1 MHPLETY
8 LAELRAIRS
17 SGAAVKETSGY
28 GALANLFNSLGHL
41 LKPRIRCFIHVRNS
55 GAGLPDG
62 GLFTAD
68 QLKHTDEDAPLLGIP
83 QPARGAIEVKAADAE
98 VDAVADTKQ
107 VRDYV
112 RHYGQVLV
120 TNYRSFLLLQR
131 GDHGNPVRLESFQLA
146 PDEKSFWIVAAQPRK
161 AAAELGERFVEY
173 LKRVMLHNAPLN
185 NPKDVAFFLASY
197 ARDARARVE
206 NAGDLPALNAV
217 RTALEEALGMK
228 FEAEKGEHFFRST
241 LVQTLFYGVFSAWV
255 LWHKTVGQASRR
267 SPSISE
273 KAETGATPVLR
284 FDWRSAAWTL
294 HVPMIKALFE
304 QVATPTKLGPLGLVE
319 VLDWTAAALNRVD
332 RAAFFEKFLETHA
345 VQYFYEPFLE
355 AFDPELRKQLGVWYT
370 PPEIVQYQVARVDAA
385 LREELD
391 IPDGLADPR
400 VFVLDPCCGTG
411 AYLVE
416 VLRHIYK
423 FLKNDQGMGAL
434 AEHYTKQAA
443 QERVFGFELL
453 PAPFVV
459 AHLQMGLLLQNLG
472 VPLDDVK
479 ERAAIYLTNALT
491 GWEPPS
497 EAAKQQLTFAIPEF
511 KQEKE
516 AADGIKQEKKIIV
529 ILGNPPYNGY
539 AGLAVEEER
548 DLSNAYRTTQRAAA
562 PQGQGLNDLY
572 IRFFRMAERRI
583 VEMSGEGIISFISNY
598 SWLDGL
604 SFTGMREKYLEV
616 FDSITVDCLNG
627 DKFKTGKLTP
637 EGHSD
642 PSVFSTESNREG
654 IQVGTA
660 IATLVKRGGRDAALR
675 RPRPTGRNER
685 GEPSVVPSPD
695 AALGDGDGAARRPYQ
710 ILFRH
715 LWGKD
720 KRGELLATLAAPPQ
734 KIYTRL
740 KPPLEV
746 GLPFLPIQTEAGYY
760 KWPLLTDLFPVSF
773 PGVKTSR
780 DEFLVDVEKDAL
792 VERLE
797 KYFDPE
803 TSHEEMNRIAPGL
816 MENTPRFKA
825 KLVRDELRKRG
836 FLKKNV
842 VRYCYRPFDVRW
854 LYWEPETKLLDE
866 KRTEYFLQVFDGNVY
881 LVTQQKPRREWS
893 QPQVLHSI
901 GCLDLMDRGASC
913 FPLSLRENIDLS
925 VSALR
930 ETPDLFSPR
939 SDGGGGASKTTIK
952 PNLADAAAAYSAGLR
967 VKPDTLFYHT
977 LAVLHSPEYRAENS
991 GALRQDWPRVPL
1003 PKSREALLASAELG
1017 RQVAALLDTE
1027 TPVDGVTKGKPR
1039 PELKA
1044 IAELSCPGKSDLKVT
1059 AGWGHAGQH
1068 GVTMP
1073 GKGRLATR
1081 PFTAEET
1088 AAWTAP
1094 AERSGDGAF
1103 ERVKDLPNPDSL
1115 RAGESGVALRLPP
1128 QSKFGPATHDI
1139 FLNETACWRNVPAPV
1154 WSYTI
1159 GGYQVLKKW
1168 LSYREQELLGRPL
1181 TPDEAR
1187 EVTHTARRLAALIL
1201 LQPELDRNY
1210 QAVKAATR
1218 ALAVAV

>member
-8 LAELRAIRS
+8 LAEVATLR
-17 SGAAVKETSGY
+17 GATKETSGY
-28 GALANLFNSLGHL
+28 PALANLLNAIGHT
-41 LKPRIRCFIHVRNS
+41 LKPRVKCVIHPRNQ
-55 GAGLPDG
+55 GAGIPDG
-62 GLFTAD
+62 GLFTPD
-68 QLKHTDEDAPLLGIP
+68 QLKQYDEAEDFGDLV
-83 QPARGAIEVKAADAE
+83 PARGVIEVKSVGDDIADFAE
-98 VDAVADTKQ
+98 SEQ
-107 VRDYV
+107 VEKYLAR
-112 RHYGQVLV
+112 YGQALL
-120 TNYRSFLLLQR
+120 TNYREFLLLKR
-131 GDHGNPVRLESFQLA
+131 IGGKTHRLEGFQLA
-146 PDEKSFWIVAAQPRK
+146 PDEKSFWLAAAHPRK
-161 AAAELGERFVEY
+161 AADALGERFIEY
-173 LKRVMLHNAPLN
+173 LKRVMLHAAPLN

-206 NAGDLPALNAV
+206 GAGNLPALAAV
-217 RTALEEALGMK
+217 RGALEEALGMK

-255 LWHKTVGQASRR
+255 LWHKQQVGRAVPCAPPACQDALGGQRTDR
-267 SPSISE
+267 PTE
-273 KAETGATPVLR
+273 L

-332 RAAFFEKFLETHA
+332 RAAFFERFVEDHA

-416 VLRHIYK
+416 VLRHIHK
-423 FLKNDQGMGAL
+423 FLKDDQGMGAL

-459 AHLQMGLLLQNLG
+459 AHLQMGLLLQNLS
-472 VPLDDVK
+472 VPLDDSK
-479 ERAAIYLTNALT
+479 NERAAIYLTNALT

-497 EAAKQQLTFAIPEF
+497 EEAKKQLTFAIPEF

-548 DLSNAYRTTQRAAA
+548 DLSNAYRTTKRAAA

-583 VEMSGEGIISFISNY
+583 VEKSGEGIISFISNY

-604 SFTGMREKYLEV
+604 SFTGMRERYLEV

-637 EGHSD
+637 EGKPD

-660 IATLVKRGGRDAALR
+660 IATLIRRSRREEAQTLAPHPNPLPAGEGTATFARRKSKRVGSDPALGAV
-675 RPRPTGRNER
+675 PPLPTGEGR
-685 GEPSVVPSPD
+685 GE
-695 AALGDGDGAARRPYQ
+695 GNM
-710 ILFRH
+710 IHFRH

-720 KRGELLATLAAPPQ
+720 KRGELLATLNAPSK

-746 GLPFLPIQTEAGYY
+746 GLPFLPMKTESGYY
-760 KWPLLTDLFPVSF
+760 KWPLLTGLFPVSF

-780 DEFLVDVEKDAL
+780 DEFLVDVEKDVL

-803 TSHEEMNRIAPGL
+803 ISHEEMRRIAPSV
-816 MENTPRFKA
+816 MEKSPQFKA
-825 KLVRDELRKRG
+825 ERVRDELCKRG
-836 FLKKNV
+836 ILKKNII
-842 VRYCYRPFDVRW
+842 RFCYRPFDVRW
-854 LYWEPETKLLDE
+854 LYWEPETNLLD
-866 KRTEYFLQVFDGNVY
+866 RGRPDFLLQVFEGNVWIEAR
-881 LVTQQKPRREWS
+881 QK
-893 QPQVLHSI
+893 QTM
-901 GCLDLMDRGASC
+901 DNFDRGYFTKVLSDNFGNGLSNF
-913 FPLSLRENIDLS
+913 FPLWLKPNPDPSSLFDA
-925 VSALR
+925 V
-930 ETPDLFSPR
+930 
-939 SDGGGGASKTTIK
+939 SDGK
-952 PNLADAAAAYSAGLR
+952 PKANLTDAAKEFLADLR
-967 VKPDTLFYHT
+967 LGNQPEELFYHT
-977 LAVLHSPEYRAENS
+977 LAVLHAPEYRVENS

-1003 PKSREALLASAELG
+1003 PKSRKALLASAELG

-1044 IAELSCPGKSDLKVT
+1044 IGELSCPGKSDLKVT
-1059 AGWGHAGQH
+1059 AGWGHAGQN

-1073 GKGRLATR
+1073 GKGRLETR
-1081 PFTAEET
+1081 AFTAEE
-1088 AAWTAP
+1088 AADGRARRSARAADCNDDFQTDGERRARSDAP
-1094 AERSGDGAF
+1094 YLGHS
-1103 ERVKDLPNPDSL
+1103 
-1115 RAGESGVALRLPP
+1115 
-1128 QSKFGPATHDI
+1128 THDI
-1139 FLNETACWRNVPAPV
+1139 FLNEAACWRNVPEKV
-1154 WSYTI
+1154 WDYTI
-1159 GGYQVLKKW
+1159 GGYQVMKKW
-1168 LSYREQELLGRPL
+1168 LSYREFELLGRAL

-1187 EVTHTARRLAALIL
+1187 EVTHTARRIAALIL
-1201 LQPELDRNY
+1201 LQPELDKNY
-1210 QAVKAATR
+1210 QTVKAATV
-1218 ALAVAV
+1218 AL

>member
-1 MHPLETY
+1 VLLNAELTPQIFPRTLAASNVMHPLETY
-8 LAELRAIRS
+8 LAEIATLR
-17 SGAAVKETSGY
+17 GATKETSGY
-28 GALANLFNSLGHL
+28 PALANLLNAVGHT
-41 LKPRIRCFIHVRNS
+41 LKPKIRCIIHPRNS
-55 GAGLPDG
+55 GAGIPDG
-62 GLFTAD
+62 GLFTPD
-68 QLKHTDEDAPLLGIP
+68 QLKNRDEQESFID
-83 QPARGAIEVKAADAE
+83 QKPARGVIEVKSTRDEIADLAE
-98 VDAVADTKQ
+98 SKQ
-107 VRDYV
+107 VKEYLA
-112 RHYGQVLV
+112 HYGLILL
-120 TNYRSFLLLQR
+120 TNYRSFLLVKR
-131 GDHGNPVRLESFQLA
+131 GDNGKPINLESFQLA
-146 PDEKSFWIVAAQPRK
+146 ADEKSFWIAAASPRK
-161 AAAELGERFVEY
+161 AAGEIGERLIEY
-173 LKRVMLHNAPLN
+173 LKRVMLHAAPLN

-197 ARDARARVE
+197 ARDARSRVE
-206 NAGDLPALNAV
+206 ATKDLPQLAAV

-255 LWHKTVGQASRR
+255 LWHK
-267 SPSISE
+267 E
-273 KAETGATPVLR
+273 KPQR
-284 FDWRSAAWTL
+284 KNDFDWKSAAWTL

-416 VLRHIYK
+416 VLRKIGET
-423 FLKNDQGMGAL
+423 LLAGGEGDAL
-434 AEHYTKQAA
+434 NAEAVKKVA

-497 EAAKQQLTFAIPEF
+497 EEAKKQLTFAIPEF

-548 DLSNAYRTTQRAAA
+548 DLSNAYRTTNRAPA

-583 VEMSGEGIISFISNY
+583 VEKSGEGIISFISNY

-627 DKFKTGKLTP
+627 DKFKTGKVTP
-637 EGHSD
+637 EGDPD
-642 PSVFSTESNREG
+642 PSVFSTETNREG

-660 IATLVKRGGRDAALR
+660 ITTLIR
-675 RPRPTGRNER
+675 RSRREEAQTSKKKSKSLLTSSPTGEI
-685 GEPSVVPSPD
+685 E
-695 AALGDGDGAARRPYQ
+695 
-710 ILFRH
+710 FRH

-720 KRGELLATLAAPPQ
+720 KRAELLKTLNEPLK

-746 GLPFLPIQTEAGYY
+746 GLPFLPMQTESGYY
-760 KWPLLTDLFPVSF
+760 KWPLLTELFPVSF

-780 DEFLVDVEKDAL
+780 DNFLVDVEKDAL
-792 VERLE
+792 VKRLE

-803 TSHEEMNRIAPGL
+803 ISHEEMKRIAPGV
-816 MENTPRFKA
+816 MENSARFKA
-825 KLVRDELRKRG
+825 ELTRDELRKRG

-866 KRTEYFLQVFDGNVY
+866 KRTEYFLQIFEGNVWLSAGQRNRKEDFY
-881 LVTQQKPRREWS
+881 
-893 QPQVLHSI
+893 QPQFTSTLADHHIVESNV
-901 GCLDLMDRGASC
+901 GM
-913 FPLSLRENIDLS
+913 FPLWLKPNPDPSSLFDA
-925 VSALR
+925 V
-930 ETPDLFSPR
+930 
-939 SDGGGGASKTTIK
+939 SDGK
-952 PNLADAAAAYSAGLR
+952 PKANLTDAAGEFLADLR
-967 VKPDTLFYHT
+967 LGNKPEELFYHT
-977 LAVLHSPEYRAENS
+977 LAVLHSPEYRVENS

-1027 TPVDGVTKGKPR
+1027 TPVQNVTAGIVR
-1039 PELKA
+1039 RELVK
-1044 IAELSCPGKSDLKVT
+1044 IAVVTRLNKEPLNLSVT
-1059 AGWGHAGQH
+1059 AGWGHAGQG

-1073 GKGRLATR
+1073 GKGKLKTR
-1081 PFTAEET
+1081 AF
-1088 AAWTAP
+1088 AP
-1094 AERSGDGAF
+1094 AET
-1103 ERVKDLPNPDSL
+1103 
-1115 RAGESGVALRLPP
+1115 VAALG
-1128 QSKFGPATHDI
+1128 QSTHDI
-1139 FLNETACWRNVPAPV
+1139 YLNNSACWQNVPEKV
-1154 WSYTI
+1154 WDYTI
-1159 GGYQVLKKW
+1159 GGYQVIKKW
-1168 LSYREQELLGRPL
+1168 LSYREFALLGRAL

-1187 EVTHTARRLAALIL
+1187 EVTHMARRIAALIL
-1201 LQPELDRNY
+1201 LQPELDKNY
-1210 QAVKAATR
+1210 QAVKAAT
-1218 ALAVAV
+1218 VSTWQITQT

>member
-1 MHPLETY
+1 MTDAIETY
-8 LAELRAIRS
+8 LEEVHAIRS

-28 GALANLFNSLGHL
+28 GALGNLFNAAGHA
-41 LKPRIRCFIHVRNS
+41 LKPKVRCFIQVKNS

-68 QLKHTDEDAPLLGIP
+68 QIKNTDEAAPLLGIP
-83 QPARGAIEVKAADAE
+83 QPARGVIEVKATDAE
-98 VDAVADTKQ
+98 VDDVADTQQ

-112 RHYGQVLV
+112 KHYGQVLV

-131 GDHGNPVRLESFQLA
+131 GDHGSPVRLESFQLA
-146 PDEKSFWIVAAQPRK
+146 PDEKSFWLVAAQPRK
-161 AAAELGERFVEY
+161 AAAELGERFAEY
-173 LKRVMLHNAPLN
+173 LKRVLLHAAPLN

-217 RTALEEALGMK
+217 RSALEEALGMK

-255 LWHKTVGQASRR
+255 LWHKQQAGR
-267 SPSISE
+267 
-273 KAETGATPVLR
+273 GAFHRVPNQKKVTDAVERVPTEQ
-284 FDWRSAAWTL
+284 FDWKMAAWTL

-332 RAAFFEKFLETHA
+332 RAAFFERFVEDHA

-370 PPEIVQYQVARVDAA
+370 PPEIVRYQVARVDAA

-416 VLRHIYK
+416 VLRHIHK
-423 FLKNDQGMGAL
+423 FLKEDQGMGAL

-497 EAAKQQLTFAIPEF
+497 EAAKKQLTFAIPEF

-548 DLSNAYRTTQRAAA
+548 DLSNAYRTTKRAAA

-572 IRFFRMAERRI
+572 VRFFRMAERRI
-583 VEMSGEGIISFISNY
+583 VEKSGEGIISFISNY

-604 SFTGMREKYLEV
+604 SFTGMREKFLEV

-627 DKFKTGKLTP
+627 DKFKTGKVTP
-637 EGHSD
+637 EGEPD

-660 IATLVKRGGRDAALR
+660 IATLVKRGARPPRAQPPTPSSSASGGAADV
-675 RPRPTGRNER
+675 TGRATTSGFGAR
-685 GEPSVVPSPD
+685 
-695 AALGDGDGAARRPYQ
+695 ARRTTAGAAVLPTE
-710 ILFRH
+710 IHFRH

-720 KRGELLATLAAPPQ
+720 KRSELLATLKEPKK

-746 GLPFLPIQTEAGYY
+746 GLPFLPMKTEAGFY
-760 KWPLLTDLFPVSF
+760 KWPLLTELFPAFFS
-773 PGVKTSR
+773 GVQTKQ
-780 DEFLVDVEKDAL
+780 DAL
-792 VERLE
+792 LIDIDRSSLE
-797 KYFDPE
+797 KRMELYFNGDLSDE
-803 TSHEEMNRIAPGL
+803 DVKRLVPGSMDGTDACEPKSTRAYL
-816 MENTPRFKA
+816 IE
-825 KLVRDELRKRG
+825 RG
-836 FLKKNV
+836 FLAKYI
-842 VRYCYRPFDVRW
+842 VRHTFRPFDVRW
-854 LYWEPETKLLDE
+854 LYWEPETKLVGR
-866 KRTEYFLQVFDGNVY
+866 KVPEYFQQIFEGNIY
-881 LVTQQKPRREWS
+881 FVTQQKPRREWS
-893 QPQVLHSI
+893 QPQVIRSI

-913 FPLSLRENIDLS
+913 VPLLLKPNPEPLSLFDRAQDE
-925 VSALR
+925 
-930 ETPDLFSPR
+930 
-939 SDGGGGASKTTIK
+939 K
-952 PNLADAAAAYSAGLR
+952 PKANLTAAAKEFLADLR
-967 VKPDTLFYHT
+967 LGNQPEELFYHT
-977 LAVLHSPEYRAENS
+977 LAVLHSPEYRMENS

-1003 PKSREALLASAELG
+1003 PTSREALLASAELG

-1027 TPVDGVTKGKPR
+1027 TPVDGVTKNPC

-1044 IAELSCPGKSDLKVT
+1044 IAEFNCAGKSNLKVT
-1059 AGWGHAGQH
+1059 AGWGHAGQN

-1073 GKGRLATR
+1073 GKGRLETR
-1081 PFTAEET
+1081 GYTAEE
-1088 AAWTAP
+1088 AA
-1094 AERSGDGAF
+1094 AF
-1103 ERVKDLPNPDSL
+1103 AAGRDAFHRVPNQTEPEKFGTPWKSSLPEL
-1115 RAGESGVALRLPP
+1115 L
-1128 QSKFGPATHDI
+1128 GPATHDI
-1139 FLNETACWRNVPAPV
+1139 FLNEAACWRNVPERV
-1154 WSYTI
+1154 WAYTI
-1159 GGYQVLKKW
+1159 GGYQVMKKW
-1168 LSYREQELLGRPL
+1168 LSYREFELLGRAL

-1201 LQPELDRNY
+1201 LQPELDASY
-1210 QAVKAATR
+1210 QRVKAKTFAWKP
-1218 ALAVAV
+1218 

>member
-1 MHPLETY
+1 MHPLEIY
-8 LAELRAIRS
+8 LTELASLR
-17 SGAAVKETSGY
+17 GATKETSGY
-28 GALANLFNSLGHL
+28 PALANLFNAAGHP
-41 LKPRIRCFIHVRNS
+41 LKPKVRCIIHPRNS
-55 GAGLPDG
+55 GAGIPDG
-62 GLFTAD
+62 GLFTPD
-68 QLKHTDEDAPLLGIP
+68 QLKKTDEDGIFGELI
-83 QPARGAIEVKAADAE
+83 PARGVIEVKSVGEAIADF
-98 VDAVADTKQ
+98 ADSEQ
-107 VRDYV
+107 VEKYLE
-112 RHYGQVLV
+112 HYGQVLL
-120 TNYRSFLLLQR
+120 TNYRDFLLLKRRSGQTQ
-131 GDHGNPVRLESFQLA
+131 RLEGFQLA
-146 PDEKSFWIVAAQPRK
+146 PDEKSFWLAAAQPRK
-161 AAAELGERFVEY
+161 AADALGERLTEY

-185 NPKDVAFFLASY
+185 NPRDVAFFLASY
-197 ARDARARVE
+197 ARDARVRVE
-206 NAGDLPALNAV
+206 LARNLPALQSI

-228 FEAEKGEHFFRST
+228 FEADKGEHFFRST

-255 LWHKTVGQASRR
+255 LWHKENPAR
-267 SPSISE
+267 
-273 KAETGATPVLR
+273 KND

-304 QVATPTKLGPLGLVE
+304 QVATPTQLGPLGLVE

-332 RAAFFEKFLETHA
+332 RPEFFKQFAETHA

-416 VLRHIYK
+416 VLHHIHK
-423 FLKNDQGMGAL
+423 FLKENQGLGAL
-434 AEHYTKQAA
+434 AELYTKQAA

-472 VPLDDVK
+472 TPLDEAK
-479 ERAAIYLTNALT
+479 NERAAIYLTNALT

-497 EAAKQQLTFAIPEF
+497 EEAKKQLTLAIPEF

-539 AGLAVEEER
+539 AGLAVDEER
-548 DLSNAYRTTQRAAA
+548 DLSNAYRTTRRAPA

-583 VEMSGEGIISFISNY
+583 VEKSGEGIISFISNY

-637 EGHSD
+637 EGNPD

-660 IATLVKRGGRDAALR
+660 IATLVRSRRREEAQTSKKKSKSLLTSAA
-675 RPRPTGRNER
+675 TGEI
-685 GEPSVVPSPD
+685 
-695 AALGDGDGAARRPYQ
+695 Q
-710 ILFRH
+710 FRH

-720 KRGELLATLAAPPQ
+720 KRAELLATLNEPPR
-734 KIYTRL
+734 KIYQHL
-740 KPPLEV
+740 KPALEI
-746 GLPFLPIQTEAGYY
+746 GLPFLPMQTGKGYY
-760 KWPLLTDLFPVSF
+760 KWPLLTEIFPTSF

-780 DEFLVDVEKDAL
+780 DNFLVDVEKDAL
-792 VERLE
+792 VKRLE

-803 TSHEEMNRIAPGL
+803 VSHEEMRQINSLA
-816 MENTPRFKA
+816 MENTSNFNAIPTREI
-825 KLVRDELRKRG
+825 LLKRG
-836 FLKKNV
+836 FLPKNII
-842 VRYCYRPFDVRW
+842 RFQYRPFDLRW
-854 LYWEPETKLLDE
+854 LYWEPETNLVD
-866 KRTEYFLQVFDGNVY
+866 RNRADYFPHVAEGNIWLAAVQHNRKDFDPPIVA
-881 LVTQQKPRREWS
+881 QRMCS
-893 QPQVLHSI
+893 LHVI
-901 GCLDLMDRGASC
+901 ERGVNM
-913 FPLSLRENIDLS
+913 FPLFLREDVDLS

-939 SDGGGGASKTTIK
+939 SEGGGGKSKTSIK
-952 PNLADAAAAYSAGLR
+952 PNLSDAAAAYSAGLN
-967 VKPDTLFYHT
+967 VKPDTLFYHA
-977 LAVLHSPEYRAENS
+977 LAVLHAPKYRAENS

-1039 PELKA
+1039 PELKT
-1044 IAELSCPGKSDLKVT
+1044 IGELNCSGESDLKIT
-1059 AGWGHAGQH
+1059 AGWGHAGQN

-1081 PFTAEET
+1081 GYEAEE
-1088 AAWTAP
+1088 AP
-1094 AERSGDGAF
+1094 SPLLG
-1103 ERVKDLPNPDSL
+1103 
-1115 RAGESGVALRLPP
+1115 
-1128 QSKFGPATHDI
+1128 QSTCDI
-1139 FLNETACWRNVPAPV
+1139 FLNESAGWRNVPEKV
-1154 WSYTI
+1154 WDYTL
-1159 GGYQVLKKW
+1159 GGYQVIKKW
-1168 LSYREQELLGRPL
+1168 LSYREHELLGRAL

-1187 EVTHTARRLAALIL
+1187 EVTHMARRIAALIL
-1201 LQPELDRNY
+1201 LQPELDKNY
-1210 QAVKAATR
+1210 QAVKATPLP
-1218 ALAVAV
+1218 LA

>member
-1 MHPLETY
+1 MHPLEIY
-8 LAELRAIRS
+8 LEELRAIRS

-28 GALANLFNSLGHL
+28 GALANLFNAVGHT
-41 LKPRIRCFIHVRNS
+41 LKPKVRCFIHVKNS

-62 GLFTAD
+62 GLFTPD
-68 QLKHTDEDAPLLGIP
+68 QLKNTDEEAPLLGIP
-83 QPARGAIEVKAADAE
+83 QPARGVIEVKATDAE
-98 VDAVADTKQ
+98 VDDVADTKQ

-112 RHYGQVLV
+112 KHYGQVLV
-120 TNYRSFLLLQR
+120 TNYRSFLLLKR
-131 GDHGNPVRLESFQLA
+131 GENGNPVRLESFQLA
-146 PDEKSFWIVAAQPRK
+146 SDEKSFWLLAAQPRK
-161 AAAELGERFVEY
+161 AANELGERFAEY
-173 LKRVMLHNAPLN
+173 LKRVLLHAAPLN

-206 NAGDLPALNAV
+206 GAGNLPALAAV
-217 RTALEEALGMK
+217 RGALEEALGMK

-255 LWHKTVGQASRR
+255 LWHK
-267 SPSISE
+267 E
-273 KAETGATPVLR
+273 KPQR
-284 FDWRSAAWTL
+284 KNDFDWKAAAWTL
-294 HVPMIKALFE
+294 HVPMIKALFD

-319 VLDWTAAALNRVD
+319 VLDWTAAAINRID

-400 VFVLDPCCGTG
+400 VFVLDPCSGTG
-411 AYLVE
+411 AYVVE
-416 VLRHIYK
+416 VLRKIGET
-423 FLKNDQGMGAL
+423 LSARGEGDAL
-434 AEHYTKQAA
+434 NAEAIKKAA
-443 QERVFGFELL
+443 LERVFGFELL

-459 AHLQMGLLLQNLG
+459 AHMQMGLFLQSLG

-497 EAAKQQLTFAIPEF
+497 EAAKKQFTFAIPEF

-529 ILGNPPYNGY
+529 ILGNPPYNGF

-548 DLSNAYRTTQRAAA
+548 DLSNAYRTTKRAPA

-583 VEMSGEGIISFISNY
+583 VEKSGEGIISFISNY

-627 DKFKTGKLTP
+627 DKYKTGKLTP
-637 EGHSD
+637 DGKPD

-660 IATLVKRGGRDAALR
+660 IVTLVRSNRRKEAQNSRKKSKSLLTSAA
-675 RPRPTGRNER
+675 TGEV
-685 GEPSVVPSPD
+685 S
-695 AALGDGDGAARRPYQ
+695 
-710 ILFRH
+710 FRH

-720 KRGELLATLAAPPQ
+720 KRGELLATLNEPPK

-746 GLPFLPIQTEAGYY
+746 GLPFLPMKTETGFY
-760 KWPLLTDLFPVSF
+760 KWPLLTELFPVSF

-780 DEFLVDVEKDAL
+780 DSFLVDVEKDAL

-803 TSHEEMNRIAPGL
+803 ISHEEMKRFDSGVMDDSA
-816 MENTPRFKA
+816 RFKA
-825 KLVRDELRKRG
+825 ELVRDELRKRG
-836 FLKKNV
+836 FLKKNI

-866 KRTEYFLQVFDGNVY
+866 KRTEYFLQIFEGNVWLSAGQRNRKEDFY
-881 LVTQQKPRREWS
+881 
-893 QPQVLHSI
+893 QPQFTSTLADHHIVESNV
-901 GCLDLMDRGASC
+901 GM
-913 FPLSLRENIDLS
+913 FPLWLKPNPDPSSLFDA
-925 VSALR
+925 V
-930 ETPDLFSPR
+930 
-939 SDGGGGASKTTIK
+939 SDGK
-952 PNLADAAAAYSAGLR
+952 PKANLTDAAKEFLAGLR
-967 VKPDTLFYHT
+967 LGNKPEELFYHT
-977 LAVLHSPEYRAENS
+977 LAVLHSTNYCAENS

-1003 PKSREALLASAELG
+1003 PKSREALLTSAKLG

-1027 TPVDGVTKGKPR
+1027 TPVQNVTAGIVR
-1039 PELKA
+1039 RELVK
-1044 IAELSCPGKSDLKVT
+1044 IAVVTRLTKEMLNLSLT
-1059 AGWGHAGQH
+1059 AGWGHAGQN

-1073 GKGRLATR
+1073 GKGRLESR
-1081 PFTAEET
+1081 GYTAGE
-1088 AAWTAP
+1088 AA
-1094 AERSGDGAF
+1094 AF
-1103 ERVKDLPNPDSL
+1103 ESAGRDAFHRVPNQTEPEKMGTPWKSSLPELLGST
-1115 RAGESGVALRLPP
+1115 
-1128 QSKFGPATHDI
+1128 THDV
-1139 FLNETACWRNVPAPV
+1139 FLNESACWCNVPEKV

-1159 GGYQVLKKW
+1159 GGYQVMKKW
-1168 LSYREQELLGRPL
+1168 LSYREFALLGRPL

-1187 EVTHTARRLAALIL
+1187 EVAHMARRIAALIL
-1201 LQPELDRNY
+1201 LQPELDKNY
-1210 QAVKAATR
+1210 EAVKSVSVSLPAP
-1218 ALAVAV
+1218 